1 MTTPNCRCDKT
12 DIERIAEEAMA
23 RASRVWDARAAL
35 EAMRIDP
42 KALVEMLNRAT
53 GAQLDEIARDLGMGE
68 RGDGFGEIW
77 ESDMCLRD
85 SIRAKLELDAHSHP
99 SASPRSSERI

>member
-1 MTTPNCRCDKT
+1 MAYWSD
-12 DIERIAEEAMA
+12 DYALVIEQRRLDAAQE
-23 RASRVWDARAAL
+23 DARRKI
-35 EAMRIDP
+35 EARR
-42 KALVEMLNRAT
+42 KAEAEK
-53 GAQLDEIARDLGMGE
+53 AEAEDLGMGE